1 MHAKYAKISERGK
14 GAVGFFTPF
23 RVFRTHKTNKRLIIG
38 ALSVGAFYLV
48 AIFADFLA
56 PYDYR
61 EQSRREPSAPASIPR
76 FRDAEG
82 SLHLNPFIYESRLSD
97 TLTRRY
103 TEDSSQAFSV
113 DFFVKSHSYRLLG
126 VFQTDRHLFGLRDYS
141 TSGSP
146 RIHLLGTDTLGR
158 DRFSRLLQ
166 AIRFSLVVSPLGA
179 LAACA
184 IGIFL
189 GLISGYVGR
198 MADTILMG
206 ATDAMISLPTLIV
219 ILAARAAFPLELPPL
234 TAAFLLVMIFALTGW
249 AEMSRLTRGLVL
261 EMREREFVLAARA
274 SGVTE
279 ARVLFRHILPN
290 ISRQLFAQVALIL
303 PLFLLAEV
311 SLSFLGVGLQEPEP
325 SLGNILTAAAD
336 VSQLQSQPFLL
347 LTPAIVIFLFALGI
361 RLLGDGL
368 KNDRFDLARR

>member
-14 GAVGFFTPF
+14 GTAGFFTPF
-23 RVFRTHKTNKRLIIG
+23 RVFRAHKANKRLIIG

-97 TLTRRY
+97 PLTRRY
-103 TEDSSQAFSV
+103 TEDSSQAFFL
-113 DFFVKSHSYRLLG
+113 DFFVKGHSYRLVG
-126 VFQTDRHLFGLRDYS
+126 VFRTDRHLFGLRDYS

-206 ATDAMISLPTLIV
+206 AADAMISLPTLIV

-279 ARVLFRHILPN
+279 TRILFRHILPN
-290 ISRQLFAQVALIL
+290 ISRQLFAQAALIL

-336 VSQLQSQPFLL
+336 MSQLQSQPFLL